1 MTLSDLQSLSG
12 NAVKKSISQGKKKGK
27 KTKPEVLEGKGTDE
41 INGICMLI
49 VNVITG
55 TGKTAF
61 QGMFTKQGRD
71 ELDSRNAHGPEVT
84 LLTNMLNDVLGGN
97 VDDALLTSISPFS
110 SAMAG
115 FGISSDVIL
124 NCGFTKLTEAQVS

>member
-1 MTLSDLQSLSG
+1 
-12 NAVKKSISQGKKKGK
+12 
-27 KTKPEVLEGKGTDE
+27 
-41 INGICMLI
+41 MLI